1 MADARMNPSP
11 ALPGPL
17 DPAVVRRA
25 AEWMAR
31 LWSGEASDQDRAA
44 CERWR
49 AQHPDHERAWN
60 RLQSFEDKLHALP
73 REAARHALREP
84 VRTGRRRAL
93 QLLGLTAAV
102 GGIAAALRGTEAWQL
117 AASDHS
123 TRTGEIREIALP
135 DGTRVVLG
143 TATAIDLRF
152 DAHERRLVLRA
163 GEILVT
169 TAPDPASAHRPFRVH
184 SRQGS
189 VEALGTRF
197 IVRQEAEASRVAV
210 FEGAVAVRP
219 ARAPEAVVRVG
230 AGQGTVFFADRAQD
244 PDAVADSAAAWTRGV
259 LVAED
264 MRVADF
270 VAELARYRPGV
281 LRCDPEVAELR
292 VTGVFSLR
300 DTDRALENLAL
311 ALPVSA
317 AYRTRYWVTV
327 RAR

>member
-1 MADARMNPSP
+1 MADVRMNPSP

-102 GGIAAALRGTEAWQL
+102 GSIAAALRGTEAWQL

-169 TAPDPASAHRPFRVH
+169 TAPDPAGAHRPFRVH

-219 ARAPEAVVRVG
+219 ARAPEAMVRVG
-230 AGQGTVFFADRAQD
+230 AGRGTVFFADRAQA

-270 VAELARYRPGV
+270 VAELARYRAGV

>member
-1 MADARMNPSP
+1 
-11 ALPGPL
+11 
-17 DPAVVRRA
+17 
-25 AEWMAR
+25 MAR
-31 LWSGEASDQDRAA
+31 LWSSEASDQDRAA
-44 CERWR
+44 CEHWR

-102 GGIAAALRGTEAWQL
+102 GGIAAALRGTETWQL

-169 TAPDPASAHRPFRVH
+169 TAPDPAGAHRPFRVH

-219 ARAPEAVVRVG
+219 ARAPEAMVRVG
-230 AGQGTVFFADRAQD
+230 AGQGTVFFADRAQA

>member
-1 MADARMNPSP
+1 MADVRMNPSP

-31 LWSGEASDQDRAA
+31 LWSSEASDQDRAA
-44 CERWR
+44 CEHWR

-102 GGIAAALRGTEAWQL
+102 GGIAAALRGTETWQL

-169 TAPDPASAHRPFRVH
+169 TAPDPAGAHRPFRVH

-219 ARAPEAVVRVG
+219 ARAPEAMVRVG
-230 AGQGTVFFADRAQD
+230 AGQGTVFFADRAQA

>member
-102 GGIAAALRGTEAWQL
+102 GGIAAALRGTETWQL

-169 TAPDPASAHRPFRVH
+169 TAPDPAGAHRPFRVH

-197 IVRQEAEASRVAV
+197 IVRQEAEASHVAV

-219 ARAPEAVVRVG
+219 ARAPEAMVRVG
-230 AGQGTVFFADRAQD
+230 AGQGTVFFADRAQA
-244 PDAVADSAAAWTRGV
+244 PDAVADSAAAWIRGV

>member
-219 ARAPEAVVRVG
+219 ARTPEAMVRVG
-230 AGQGTVFFADRAQD
+230 AGQGTVFFADRAQA

>member
-1 MADARMNPSP
+1 MSPTP

-44 CERWR
+44 CEHWR

-102 GGIAAALRGTEAWQL
+102 GGIAAALRGTETWQL

-169 TAPDPASAHRPFRVH
+169 TAPDPAGAHRPFRVH

-197 IVRQEAEASRVAV
+197 SVRQEAEASRVAV

-219 ARAPEAVVRVG
+219 ARAPEAMVRVG
-230 AGQGTVFFADRAQD
+230 AGQGTVFFADRAQA

>member
-1 MADARMNPSP
+1 MADARMSPTP

-44 CERWR
+44 CEHWR

-102 GGIAAALRGTEAWQL
+102 GGIAAALRGTETWQL

-169 TAPDPASAHRPFRVH
+169 TAPDPAGAHRPFRVH

-197 IVRQEAEASRVAV
+197 SVRQEAEASRVAV

-219 ARAPEAVVRVG
+219 ARAPEAMVRVG
-230 AGQGTVFFADRAQD
+230 AGQGTVFFADRAQA

>member
-44 CERWR
+44 CEHWR

-102 GGIAAALRGTEAWQL
+102 GGIAAALRGTETWQL

-152 DAHERRLVLRA
+152 DANERRLVLRA

-169 TAPDPASAHRPFRVH
+169 TAPDPAGAHRPFRVH

-197 IVRQEAEASRVAV
+197 VVRQEAEASRVAV

-219 ARAPEAVVRVG
+219 ARAPEAMVRVG
-230 AGQGTVFFADRAQD
+230 AGQGTVFFADRAQA
-244 PDAVADSAAAWTRGV
+244 PGAVADSAAAWTRGV

>member
-1 MADARMNPSP
+1 MADVRMNPSP

-102 GGIAAALRGTEAWQL
+102 AGIAAALRGTEAWQL

-169 TAPDPASAHRPFRVH
+169 TAPDPAGAHRPFRVH

-219 ARAPEAVVRVG
+219 ARAPEAMVRVG
-230 AGQGTVFFADRAQD
+230 AGQGTVFFADRAQA

>member
-1 MADARMNPSP
+1 MADARMNSNP

-60 RLQSFEDKLHALP
+60 RLQSFEDKLHVLP

-169 TAPDPASAHRPFRVH
+169 TAPDPAAAHRPFRVH

-219 ARAPEAVVRVG
+219 ARAPEAMVRVG
-230 AGQGTVFFADRAQD
+230 AGQGTVFFADRAQA

>member
-1 MADARMNPSP
+1 MADVRMNPSP

-60 RLQSFEDKLHALP
+60 RLQSFEDTLHALP

-102 GGIAAALRGTEAWQL
+102 GGIAAALRGNETWQL

-169 TAPDPASAHRPFRVH
+169 TAPDPAGAHRPFRVH

-219 ARAPEAVVRVG
+219 ARAPEAMVRVG
-230 AGQGTVFFADRAQD
+230 AGQGTVFFADRAQA
-244 PDAVADSAAAWTRGV
+244 PDAVADSTAAWTRGV